1 MSLDLKEPFEIDIEN
16 VVNDIAA
23 FIRKNVEGA
32 GCKTAIVGLSG
43 GVDSAVSAALSVK
56 ALGCENVVTPC
67 LCRMPPATRK
77 AVSTHMRCLTG
88 SKPGVLTWT

>member
-56 ALGCENVVTPC
+56 ALGCENVVTVF
-67 LCRMPPATRK
+67 MPYATSNPQSR
-77 AVSTHMRCLTG
+77 VDWCLTG

>member
-43 GVDSAVSAALSVK
+43 GIDSSYIAYLGYQYGLRMFLRLSPSRPWDVR
-56 ALGCENVVTPC
+56 T
-67 LCRMPPATRK
+67 
-77 AVSTHMRCLTG
+77 
-88 SKPGVLTWT
+88 